1 MKSSWKETGELYL
14 PTKSKAP
21 PGEWTTL
28 RVVNGFVLE
37 QRVRSQDLSCS
48 CWDHAET
55 ECLLLLST
63 EDRSRSVYKTNANQQ
78 KSKLILI
85 NRLVRNIIF
94 TVNLLLTLP
103 LFQGKDAQCAMQV
116 SLLFISTSKWF
127 SVPSFPLLILY
138 FFLINFIGI

>member
-1 MKSSWKETGELYL
+1 MKSSWKGTGELYL

-28 RVVNGFVLE
+28 RVENGFVLE
-37 QRVRSQDLSCS
+37 QRVKSQDLSCS

-63 EDRSRSVYKTNANQQ
+63 EDRSSSVCRTSANQQ
-78 KSKLILI
+78 KSKLIVI
-85 NRLVRNIIF
+85 NRLMRNIIF

-103 LFQGKDAQCAMQV
+103 LFLGKALSMPCRCLCYL
-116 SLLFISTSKWF
+116 SLPLSGSRFYLF
-127 SVPSFPLLILY
+127 LC
-138 FFLINFIGI
+138 